1 MALVMALL
9 MAVVLLLLGTTV
21 ATIAVSDRR
30 ISGNDLEGARAF
42 HVAEAGLEHAIAELP
57 DRSLDTLLESGGA
70 LFTSEDL
77 GGGSYSVTVEN
88 NVSPDFPRG
97 SIPAD
102 GGGATDDTDGYVIVT
117 STGTYGSAMRVV
129 QIIGHEESAP
139 PGWPYPFAAFGVS
152 ALSAVGASEI
162 IGAAGTN
169 GAMSFEG
176 RGPKVHGSASAGS
189 TITNPSRF
197 VTGTATQG
205 AAPLTFPPIPC
216 PSIPWGPAPS
226 GPNVTFD
233 ATTGTLVIAGA
244 STTVFPSGDYRFSQI
259 SKSGSGILTI
269 PAGATV
275 DIYVSG
281 SVTMTGGGI
290 SNPNNTAESL
300 QIWGCGETTTDWYI
314 AGTLDSWFTVYAP
327 TNNLQLAGD
336 GHRHGSFIG
345 LQLSLEGNGS
355 IVYDDGLSSGGG
367 EPQFAWIQ
375 GTWTEAW

>member
-9 MAVVLLLLGTTV
+9 MAVVLLLLGTTL
-21 ATIAVSDRR
+21 ATVAVSDRR

-42 HVAEAGLEHAIAELP
+42 HLAEAGLEHAIAELP
-57 DRSLDTLLESGGA
+57 DQSLDTLLAAGGA

-77 GGGSYSVTVEN
+77 GGGSYSVTLEN
-88 NVSPDFPRG
+88 NVSPDFPLG

-129 QIIGHEESAP
+129 QIIAHEESAP
-139 PGWPYPFAAFGVS
+139 PGWPYPWAAFGIS

-162 IGAAGTN
+162 IGPTGTN
-169 GAMSFEG
+169 GAMTFEG
-176 RGPKVHGSASAGS
+176 RGPKVHGDAWAGS

-197 VTGTATQG
+197 VTGTATPG
-205 AAPLTFPPIPC
+205 APPQTFPPIPC
-216 PSIPWGPAPS
+216 PTIPWGPAPS

-233 ATTGTLVIAGA
+233 AANGTLAIAG
-244 STTVFPSGDYRFSQI
+244 SGTTVFASGDYYFSQI
-259 SKSGSGILTI
+259 SMSGSGTLTI

-281 SVTMTGGGI
+281 GVTLTGGGI
-290 SNPNNTAESL
+290 ANPNNTAESL
-300 QIWGCGETTTDWYI
+300 QIWGCGGTTTDWYI

-327 TNNLQLAGD
+327 TNNLQFSGD

-345 LQLSLEGNGS
+345 LQLSIVGNGS
-355 IVYDDGLSSGGG
+355 IAYDEGLSSGGG
-367 EPQFAWIQ
+367 GPQFAWIQ
-375 GTWTEAW
+375 GTWTEVW